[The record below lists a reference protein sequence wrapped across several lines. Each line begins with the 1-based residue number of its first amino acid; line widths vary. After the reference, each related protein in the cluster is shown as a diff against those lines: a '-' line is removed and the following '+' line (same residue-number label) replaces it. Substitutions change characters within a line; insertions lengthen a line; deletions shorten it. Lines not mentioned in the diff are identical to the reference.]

1 MTASIITLVLGL
13 SIAAFFLWTNN
24 NGIKRDREREWG
36 KSD

>member
-1 MTASIITLVLGL
+1 MVASIITLVLGL
-13 SIAAFFLWTNN
+13 SIAAFLGWTNN